1 MLPRM
6 RASLRRPPQ
15 ESPSVTMVK
24 RRRSDIPIT
33 SIGQSTPLDLSMARP
48 RENEATMERM
58 AEGDVSAPLHDRVI
72 ITLLIQSALDALK
85 AEPPSVQTTDAVSS
99 STSSLLRAVG
109 SILIGSTEPKT
120 EPVTPSN
127 DRKRSEEAP
136 VPCQIC
142 PYVGRWH
149 SEVKAHVVN
158 HSSHKMFGCC
168 FCNYR
173 SKWKWDVA
181 KHMRKCLNARSV
193 ANLPNEALIRMI
205 IFHPPPP
212 NDILH
217 MYYSENASSSS
228 VSFMPQQLTPQPLAP
243 QPSSPSQILEQ
254 VNIPKHDS
262 NDDDDGIKS
271 NESLPT
277 SIPADPP
284 VLEPVSLRPFWFCLE
299 MVK

>member
-1 MLPRM
+1 
-6 RASLRRPPQ
+6 
-15 ESPSVTMVK
+15 
-24 RRRSDIPIT
+24 
-33 SIGQSTPLDLSMARP
+33 
-48 RENEATMERM
+48 MERM

-120 EPVTPSN
+120 EPVNPSN